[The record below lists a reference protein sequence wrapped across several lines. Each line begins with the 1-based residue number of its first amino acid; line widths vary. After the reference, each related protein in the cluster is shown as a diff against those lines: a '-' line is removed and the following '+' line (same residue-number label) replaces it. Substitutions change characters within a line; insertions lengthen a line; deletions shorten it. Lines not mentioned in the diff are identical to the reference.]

1 MLIQG
6 HESHNALI
14 FNTNVYA
21 NIVASVD
28 LIIMESCVLQN
39 VIFNVIDYQE
49 SHRKMAE
56 ISAEDQNGDIRHSR
70 TSSSTSSEDAG
81 LVLSVSGLKGQ
92 RRPNSGNNNSK
103 TQPNSLDS
111 ENAHLRAELEACRA
125 QLKTK
130 DEEVSKLSK
139 IRDELENEVQGRSY
153 NQSASRSRFFSVRAR
168 VRVHHL

>member
-1 MLIQG
+1 
-6 HESHNALI
+6 
-14 FNTNVYA
+14 
-21 NIVASVD
+21 
-28 LIIMESCVLQN
+28 MESCVLQN
-39 VIFNVIDYQE
+39 VIFKNVIDYQE

-56 ISAEDQNGDIRHSR
+56 MSTEDQNGDIRHSR

-92 RRPNSGNNNSK
+92 RRPNSGNNNTK
-103 TQPNSLDS
+103 TQPNSLDSS

-139 IRDELENEVQGRSY
+139 IRDELENEVQGDK
-153 NQSASRSRFFSVRAR
+153 NFI
-168 VRVHHL
+168 